1 MKCRS
6 SLVYWIVA
14 AAAVAAAAPS
24 GVLASRVPTPHGGVK
39 LPLTATLIR
48 GSTAAQTEANVLV
61 VYYSQSGNTE
71 RLAEVVAEG
80 AQRVDGVSVTLKAV
94 ADVTREDLVEADGL
108 ILGSPTYYANIAG
121 PMKSFIDDWAF
132 SYGVYLGGKVGGAF
146 ATGGGDTGGKE
157 HVVVSLLLAMMNNGM
172 VVAGPTHEEAD
183 VKFGYPGA
191 SALTPTPG
199 SGFSD
204 AELENAR
211 LLGERIARLALRTST
226 RIGG

>member
-1 MKCRS
+1 MTCRS
-6 SLVYWIVA
+6 PAACWIVVVA
-14 AAAVAAAAPS
+14 ALAAAAPS
-24 GVLASRVPTPHGGVK
+24 RALASRVPTLRGGACTPWTA
-39 LPLTATLIR
+39 PLHR
-48 GSTAAQTEANVLV
+48 GVVAPQTEAKVLV

-71 RLAEVVAEG
+71 RLAKVVAEG
-80 AQRVDGVSVTLKAV
+80 ARRVDGVSVTLKAV

-108 ILGSPTYYANIAG
+108 VLGSPTYYANIAG

-132 SYGVYLGGKVGGAF
+132 RYGVYLGGKVGGAF
-146 ATGGGDTGGKE
+146 STGGGDTGGKE

-172 VVAGPTHEEAD
+172 VVAGPTHEEAE

-199 SGFSD
+199 SDFSA

-211 LLGERIARLALRTST
+211 LLGERIARLALKVEP
-226 RIGG
+226 